1 MKFCGEGYIPRSN
14 FWGGLHSL
22 NRSQQWWSLTKYW
35 SFARS
40 CAFYWCQYYCDQR
53 KVPAYNKHLC
63 LSASDSQTV
72 LWCRYWWFD
81 GSSTTHQHQAATLTT
96 ASSGCINGK
105 VWRTV
110 AKQAHASYITTYDGV
125 LYQLCYCSSAFHKCW
140 EQTSNFVP
148 ALTALLSLSWCIL
161 VTAYCCSSICLS
173 ARGMEGSVAS
183 EQCCWSQPYGTWK
196 PPMTLSTSLSTSTLS
211 TDTCLTISREYWGSK
226 LLTVKITCKFQSC
239 VRNSILWICVLIKLS
254 ASQYWL
260 ILA

>member
-1 MKFCGEGYIPRSN
+1 MLTNIYVYLPQTPKLYCGADIGDLTEVLRHISTRLP
-14 FWGGLHSL
+14 HSPL
-22 NRSQQWWSLTKYW
+22 L
-35 SFARS
+35 A
-40 CAFYWCQYYCDQR
+40 
-53 KVPAYNKHLC
+53 VG
-63 LSASDSQTV
+63 ASMG
-72 LWCRYWWFD
+72 RY
-81 GSSTTHQHQAATLTT
+81 A
-96 ASSGCINGK
+96 
-105 VWRTV
+105 WRTV

-125 LYQLCYCSSAFHKCW
+125 LYQLCYCSSAFRKCW

-148 ALTALLSLSWCIL
+148 ALTALLSLSWYIL

-173 ARGMEGSVAS
+173 ARGMEGSVTS

-211 TDTCLTISREYWGSK
+211 TDTCPTISREYWGSK